1 MSNITFPILKTKRL
15 LLRKLTV
22 NDAQQIFYLRS
33 DKIVNQFILRP
44 KQKDYNEALTFI
56 KDRNND
62 IKNGKIFYWVISLK
76 EEDELIGTICLWN
89 FSENNSVS
97 EIGYDLRP
105 EYFNKGIMTEA
116 IKTIIDFGFETL
128 NLSSIEAF
136 THTENTNSIKLLEGN
151 KFVFQSKRKDEGFPL
166 NKIFELK
173 NPN

>member
-15 LLRKLTV
+15 LLRKLTLD
-22 NDAQQIFYLRS
+22 DAQQIFYLRS

-116 IKTIIDFGFETL
+116 IKTILDFGFETL

-136 THTENTNSIKLLEGN
+136 THTEKTNSIKLLEGN
-151 KFVFQSKRKDEGFPL
+151 KFVFQSERKDEGFPL
-166 NKIFELK
+166 NKIFVLK